1 MPEIKRK
8 NEITPQ
14 EFDHL
19 VQLAALQLDEEQSHY
34 LRHELN
40 KQLNAIQE
48 LESIPIPEDLT
59 ITTHGVLYGKESKAE
74 LREDASDP
82 FPNPNDIITQAPQTE
97 GGYLSV
103 PDIPHTTLE

>member
-8 NEITPQ
+8 NEISQ
-14 EFDHL
+14 EEFDHL
-19 VQLAALQLDEEQSHY
+19 VQLAALQLDEEQSQY
-34 LRHELN
+34 LLCELN

-48 LESIPIPEDLT
+48 LASIPIPEGLT
-59 ITTHGVLYGKESKAE
+59 ITTHGVPYGKESKAE

-82 FPNPNDIITQAPQTE
+82 FLNPDDIIAQAPQTE
-97 GGYLSV
+97 EGYLSV